1 EVSVMTV
8 QQPSAVVL
16 RAHRTDLS
24 QPPSSVLAV
33 EMLPQRELTAG
44 QVRVRNLFQ
53 QVIAASGD
61 LMFASSRVPV
71 PVFRTGEP
79 IHGTAIGRVVESR
92 SDDLPV
98 DTVVLH
104 MSGWRDESV
113 LDPDEAFPVPDGVFP
128 G

>member
-1 EVSVMTV
+1 TIPCGVSAQRTRSPPRPRSSPSTPHTRPVPSSPWTAAPLNSEPGPGQGRLTTEEEVSVMTV

-61 LMFASSRVPV
+61 
-71 PVFRTGEP
+71 
-79 IHGTAIGRVVESR
+79 
-92 SDDLPV
+92 
-98 DTVVLH
+98 
-104 MSGWRDESV
+104 
-113 LDPDEAFPVPDGVFP
+113 
-128 G
+128 